1 LFNCVTVGIVECIAH
16 SWPSKGTS
24 S

>member
-1 LFNCVTVGIVECIAH
+1 LFNCVIVGIVECIAH